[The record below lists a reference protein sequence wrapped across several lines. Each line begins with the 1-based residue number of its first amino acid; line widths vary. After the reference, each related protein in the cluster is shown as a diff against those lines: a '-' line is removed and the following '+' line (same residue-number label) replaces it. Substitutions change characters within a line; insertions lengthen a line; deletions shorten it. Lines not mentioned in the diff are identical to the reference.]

1 MSVCFDFSLLPRN
14 SKISRNAK
22 LEILQKQSFFVNLR
36 FFDLGD
42 CVSVRLRRMEP
53 LFLIDF
59 LWIVE
64 DCLNN
69 IIFIMFRNFSVFTL
83 VILQLLSWSNGQIF
97 SAKPSPKDR
106 ALEMLKQMN
115 LTEKLI
121 MM

>member
-1 MSVCFDFSLLPRN
+1 M
-14 SKISRNAK
+14 
-22 LEILQKQSFFVNLR
+22 NLR
-36 FFDLGD
+36 FLQPSSNLGD
-42 CVSVRLRRMEP
+42 CVSVHLRRVA
-53 LFLIDF
+53 FIVCIDF

-64 DCLNN
+64 DSLNN
-69 IIFIMFRNFSVFTL
+69 LLFIMFRNFSVFTL

-106 ALEMLKQMN
+106 ALEMLNQMN